1 MSKSGSRYGRRSNW
15 FKIHCLLQ
23 EQQQKQIQG
32 PSNQEHNNDE
42 PPHPHQIQMPP
53 NQPMGMRFLGNNHFA
68 PPLMG
73 LPRTRDDFMMLGL
86 GEESFRPSASPSVS
100 SPESHNSDSS
110 VEYSDGRRMTPV
122 IPGFFPPNFFPHTSM
137 LFPTGYPPFY
147 TTLLNQ
153 PYPQSLNNNEHV
165 NKRHIQEPPQVPTQ
179 VKREYLDAVLQM
191 QRNTPPEEEEEEN
204 TEEVDVK
211 TPVPNL
217 SPVQDAPIDLSM
229 KTMSEKES
237 SASDSDDS
245 SRSGRISAADEEEEE
260 DPDDKNALDLTNKV

>member
-1 MSKSGSRYGRRSNW
+1 
-15 FKIHCLLQ
+15 
-23 EQQQKQIQG
+23 
-32 PSNQEHNNDE
+32 
-42 PPHPHQIQMPP
+42 
-53 NQPMGMRFLGNNHFA
+53 
-68 PPLMG
+68 
-73 LPRTRDDFMMLGL
+73 
-86 GEESFRPSASPSVS
+86 
-100 SPESHNSDSS
+100 
-110 VEYSDGRRMTPV
+110 
-122 IPGFFPPNFFPHTSM
+122 M

-191 QRNTPPEEEEEEN
+191 QRNTPPEEEEEEEN